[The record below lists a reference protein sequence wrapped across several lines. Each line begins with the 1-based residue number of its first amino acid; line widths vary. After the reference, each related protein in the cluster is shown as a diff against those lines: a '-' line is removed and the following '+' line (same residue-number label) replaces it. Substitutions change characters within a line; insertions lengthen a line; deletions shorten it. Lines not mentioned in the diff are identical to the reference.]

1 MRQCMRQWQMAVL
14 ICLSAAE
21 TATTSRHEVKLVLSW
36 RCITL
41 ISIGRIKAL
50 HHSRPQ

>member
-1 MRQCMRQWQMAVL
+1 MAL
-14 ICLSAAE
+14 PICWSAAE

-41 ISIGRIKAL
+41 ISTGRINAL
-50 HHSRPQ
+50 HEDILQILSIRRRVS